1 MPVARDPAPPKHLY
15 AAIAEKL
22 RHTIETR
29 QIEPGYNLPSEREL
43 AERHAVTR
51 QTVRAAVEHLQA
63 AGLVTRDRLGTYV
76 HGADAGPGL
85 GPHGAA
91 AEEHEF
97 PGLLLRTPV
106 LHCTG
111 LLTDA
116 GTAPG
121 EGEGTEGHEP
131 LIYRHWV
138 YGHDGRVGQS
148 SVSSFH
154 RRLVD
159 LVPPLTEAV
168 GQVRGDKQTASPV
181 LRGVDPQ
188 LGSVLG
194 WLRTRF
200 PEAQQTDRV
209 QALPHTVRHTAQA
222 GPHPAAHVAVE
233 RTIKDPDGL
242 LLLRTDFRVF
252 DDQAL
257 LTSQP
262 ATTTHGS
269 GTEAPGR
276 PPTQRPTFHI
286 STRDRAWLEA
296 WLLPGTPEKHLAT
309 RARII
314 LACEEATV
322 QEVAARLKVSGG
334 LVTAWLGRYAAGGI
348 EALRQ
353 PIRTPRTTRRR
364 AA

>member
-1 MPVARDPAPPKHLY
+1 MPVARDPAPPRHVY
-15 AAIAEKL
+15 AAIADKL
-22 RHTIETR
+22 RYALETR
-29 QIEPGYNLPSEREL
+29 QIEPGFNIPSEREL

-51 QTVRAAVEHLQA
+51 QTVRAAVDHLQA

-76 HGADAGPGL
+76 LGTDAGPGP
-85 GPHGAA
+85 GPRGAA
-91 AEEHEF
+91 AEQHEF

-111 LLTDA
+111 LLADA

-121 EGEGTEGHEP
+121 KAAAGHEP
-131 LIYRHWV
+131 LVYRHWV

-148 SVSSFH
+148 SVTSFH

-159 LVPPLTEAV
+159 LVPPLAEAV
-168 GQVRGDKQTASPV
+168 GQVRGDEQTASTAP
-181 LRGVDPQ
+181 RGVDPR

-200 PEAQQTDRV
+200 PDARQTDRV
-209 QALPHTVRHTAQA
+209 QALPHTVRQTEQG
-222 GPHPAAHVAVE
+222 GPHPAAHVHVE
-233 RTIKDPDGL
+233 RTIKNPDGL

-257 LTSQP
+257 LTSQT
-262 ATTTHGS
+262 AATTHGR
-269 GTEAPGR
+269 GTEVPGR
-276 PPTQRPTFHI
+276 PSIQHPGVHV

-296 WLLPGTPEKHLAT
+296 WLLPGAPERGLAT

-314 LACEEATV
+314 LAGEEATV
-322 QEVAARLKVSGG
+322 QEVAARLNVSGG

-353 PIRTPRTTRRR
+353 PIRTQRATRRR
-364 AA
+364 VA

>member
-1 MPVARDPAPPKHLY
+1 MPVARDPAPPPRHRY

-22 RHTIETR
+22 RHAIETR
-29 QIEPGYNLPSEREL
+29 QIEPGYNIPSEREL

-51 QTVRAAVEHLQA
+51 QTVRAAVDHLQA

-76 HGADAGPGL
+76 LGADTGPGL
-85 GPHGAA
+85 GPRGAA
-91 AEEHEF
+91 AEQQDF

-121 EGEGTEGHEP
+121 NSTAGHEP
-131 LIYRHWV
+131 LVYRHWV

-168 GQVRGDKQTASPV
+168 GQVRGDKQIASTV

-194 WLRTRF
+194 WLRRRF

-209 QALPHTVRHTAQA
+209 QALPHTAGRTAQP
-222 GPHPAAHVAVE
+222 GPHPAAHVHIE
-233 RTIKDPDGL
+233 RTIKNPDGL

-262 ATTTHGS
+262 AATAQGR
-269 GTEAPGR
+269 GTEVPGQ
-276 PPTQRPTFHI
+276 PPPQHPSVHV
-286 STRDRAWLEA
+286 SARDRAWLEA
-296 WLLPGTPEKHLAT
+296 WLLPGAPEKQLAT

-314 LACEEATV
+314 LGCEEATA
-322 QEVAARLKVSGG
+322 QEVAARLNISGG

-353 PIRTPRTTRRR
+353 PIRTQHTTRRNVT
-364 AA
+364 

>member
-1 MPVARDPAPPKHLY
+1 MPVARDPAPPRHLY

-22 RHTIETR
+22 RHAIETR
-29 QIEPGYNLPSEREL
+29 QIEPGYNIPSEREL

-76 HGADAGPGL
+76 RGADAGPGL
-85 GPHGAA
+85 SPRGEA
-91 AEEHEF
+91 AEHHEF

-116 GTAPG
+116 GTASDKG
-121 EGEGTEGHEP
+121 AAGHEP

-168 GQVRGDKQTASPV
+168 GQVRGDTQIASTAP
-181 LRGVDPQ
+181 RGVDPY

-194 WLRTRF
+194 WLRTCF

-209 QALPHTVRHTAQA
+209 QALPHTVRQTEQA
-222 GPHPAAHVAVE
+222 GPHPAAHVHVE
-233 RTIKDPDGL
+233 RTIKNPDGL

-262 ATTTHGS
+262 ATTTLGR
-269 GTEAPGR
+269 GTEAPGQ
-276 PPTQRPTFHI
+276 PPTQRPSVHV
-286 STRDRAWLEA
+286 SARDRAWLEA
-296 WLLPGTPEKHLAT
+296 WLLPGAPEKQVAI

-322 QEVAARLKVSGG
+322 QEVAARLGISGG

-353 PIRTPRTTRRR
+353 PIRTQHTTRRR
-364 AA
+364 VA

>member
-1 MPVARDPAPPKHLY
+1 MPVARDPAPPRHLY
-15 AAIAEKL
+15 TAIAEKL
-22 RHTIETR
+22 RHAIETR
-29 QIEPGYNLPSEREL
+29 QIEPGYNIPSEREL

-76 HGADAGPGL
+76 RGADAGPGL
-85 GPHGAA
+85 GPRGAA
-91 AEEHEF
+91 AEHHEF

-116 GTAPG
+116 ETAPG
-121 EGEGTEGHEP
+121 KGAAGHEP

-168 GQVRGDKQTASPV
+168 GQVRGDNQIASTAP
-181 LRGVDPQ
+181 RGVDPE

-209 QALPHTVRHTAQA
+209 QALPHTVRQTTQA
-222 GPHPAAHVAVE
+222 GPHPAAHVHVE
-233 RTIKDPDGL
+233 RTIKNPDGL

-257 LTSQP
+257 FTSQP
-262 ATTTHGS
+262 ATATHGH
-269 GTEAPGR
+269 GNEVPGQ
-276 PPTQRPTFHI
+276 PTTQHPSVHV
-286 STRDRAWLEA
+286 SARDRAWLEA
-296 WLLPGTPEKHLAT
+296 WLLPGAPERHLAI

-314 LACEEATV
+314 LACEEAAV
-322 QEVAARLKVSGG
+322 QEVAARLNISGG

-353 PIRTPRTTRRR
+353 PIRIQRTTRRR
-364 AA
+364 VA

>member
-1 MPVARDPAPPKHLY
+1 MPVARDPATPRHLY
-15 AAIAEKL
+15 AAIAETL
-22 RHTIETR
+22 RHAIETR
-29 QIEPGYNLPSEREL
+29 QIEPGYNIPSEREL

-51 QTVRAAVEHLQA
+51 QTVRAAVDHLQA

-76 HGADAGPGL
+76 LGADAGPGL
-85 GPHGAA
+85 GPRGGAA
-91 AEEHEF
+91 AEQHEF

-116 GTAPG
+116 GAAPG
-121 EGEGTEGHEP
+121 DGTAGHEP

-168 GQVRGDKQTASPV
+168 GQVRGDKQIASTAP
-181 LRGVDPQ
+181 RGVDPQ

-209 QALPHTVRHTAQA
+209 QALPHTVRQTAQS
-222 GPHPAAHVAVE
+222 GPHPAAHVHIE
-233 RTIKDPDGL
+233 RTIKSPDGL

-262 ATTTHGS
+262 ATTMHGR
-269 GTEAPGR
+269 GTEVPGQ
-276 PPTQRPTFHI
+276 PPTQRPSVHV
-286 STRDRAWLEA
+286 SARDRAWLEA
-296 WLLPGTPEKHLAT
+296 WLIPGASEKGLAT

-314 LACEEATV
+314 LGCEKATV
-322 QEVAARLKVSGG
+322 QEVAARLDISGG
-334 LVTAWLGRYAAGGI
+334 LVTAWLGRYVAGGI

-353 PIRTPRTTRRR
+353 PIRTQRTTRRR
-364 AA
+364 VA